1 MVETKKAAADTIGG
15 EAVLMTNQ
23 LQDLLEREE
32 FTKALKYCGG
42 RKLSYMSL
50 SINLL
55 IVLFYHVYRSVEK
68 H

>member
-42 RKLSYMSL
+42 RKFS
-50 SINLL
+50 
-55 IVLFYHVYRSVEK
+55 
-68 H
+68 